1 MKIKGFTLI
10 ELVITLAIIT
20 GLAVLGLISSYLIVK
35 KNERQILID
44 EISNAVQYAK
54 IHAVLLGTTVYLV
67 PLDDDLNWS
76 KGAILKKLDVKK
88 NKMVQVHHW
97 QWHHSNWKVTWSG
110 VNATDK
116 ILVSNNPMKAIS
128 NGHFDLYNV
137 YTKEVARIVLNKLGR
152 LKVV

>member
-10 ELVITLAIIT
+10 ELVVTLAIIS
-20 GLAVLGLISSYLIVK
+20 GLAALGLITSSFIVK

-54 IHAVLLGTTVYLV
+54 INAVILGTTVYLV
-67 PLDDDLNWS
+67 PLDDALNWS

-88 NKMVQVHHW
+88 NKMVLVHQW
-97 QWHHSNWKVTWSG
+97 QWHHSNWTVTWSG

-116 ILVSNNPMKAIS
+116 IIVSSNLMKAIS
-128 NGHFDLYNV
+128 NGHFDLHNV
-137 YTKEVARIVLNKLGR
+137 YTKEDARVVLNKLGR